1 MDTEKLREIAK
12 ELSDTYRNVGNYCLA
27 IFLGKENDRTF
38 EYYCVFG
45 IHLNSIILVNPYYA
59 SYKAR
64 ISKYEVLIVDNNQI
78 IGTKN
83 VSSEIMSFKD
93 QKEDQNITTLTKPV
107 INKKEEYDCDKEGHF
122 YPPYVMSTSKCI
134 FCGFWNKHV

>member
-12 ELSDTYRNVGNYCLA
+12 ELSDTYRNVGNYCLV

-45 IHLNSIILVNPYYA
+45 IHLNSIILVNPYCA
-59 SYKAR
+59 SYKVR

-78 IGTKN
+78 IGAKN
-83 VSSEIMSFKD
+83 VSSEIMSLKD
-93 QKEDQNITTLTKPV
+93 LKEDQTDTLTASIKPT
-107 INKKEEYDCDKEGHF
+107 INKKRR
-122 YPPYVMSTSKCI
+122 T
-134 FCGFWNKHV
+134 